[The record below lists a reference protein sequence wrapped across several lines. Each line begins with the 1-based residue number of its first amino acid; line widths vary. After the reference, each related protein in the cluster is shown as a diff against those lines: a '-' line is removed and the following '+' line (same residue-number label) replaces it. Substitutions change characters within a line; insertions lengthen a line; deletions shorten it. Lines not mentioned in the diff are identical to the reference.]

1 MLERRT
7 FLLSASVW
15 TAAGLAHSQSLQ
27 DIIGAVKG
35 ASGNSGASASG
46 VSSILGAGLSQGDA
60 ASGLKEALRLG
71 SIAATGRLGKLDG
84 FFADGRVHIPLPG
97 TLGKAQKSLKPLGLA
112 GPLDDVELKMNRAA
126 EASMPAAK
134 TLFINAVS
142 GITLTD
148 ALSILRGGDTAATDY
163 LRGKTSPDLTKLLR
177 PKMESTLQTTG
188 AFTALDR
195 ASSSLNMGGLNLG
208 GANLGSAGANMGAGL
223 KGQVI
228 DFAVT
233 KALDGA
239 FYYVGQE
246 EAAIRRDPVKRTTS
260 ILRKVFGG

>member
-1 MLERRT
+1 MLDRRT
-7 FLLSASVW
+7 LIVGAGLW
-15 TAAGLAHSQSLQ
+15 GGAGLAQAQSLQ
-27 DIIGAVKG
+27 DIIGAVRG
-35 ASGNSGASASG
+35 SGATGGGPAAPG
-46 VSSILGAGLSQGDA
+46 AGAILGAGLTQSDA

-71 SIAATGRLGKLDG
+71 AIAATGRLGKLDG
-84 FFADGRVHIPLPG
+84 FFADGKVHIPLPG

-126 EASMPAAK
+126 EQSMPAAK
-134 TLFINAVS
+134 TLFVNAVS

-148 ALSILRGGDTAATDY
+148 ALSILRGNETAATDY
-163 LRGKTSPDLTKLLR
+163 LRGKTAPDLTKFLR
-177 PKMESTLQTTG
+177 PKMEGTLQTTG

-195 ASSSLNMGGLNLG
+195 ASSSLNVGGMNLG
-208 GANLGSAGANMGAGL
+208 GANLGANL

-228 DFAVT
+228 DFAVA

-246 EAAIRRDPVKRTTS
+246 EATIRKDPIKRTS
-260 ILRKVFGG
+260 AILKRVFGA

>member
-7 FLLSASVW
+7 FLIGAGLW
-15 TAAGLAHSQSLQ
+15 TFAGLASAQSLK
-27 DIIGAVKG
+27 DILGAVQG
-35 ASGNSGASASG
+35 TSGKSGASSA
-46 VSSILGAGLSQGDA
+46 SILGGGLSQSDA

-71 SIAATGRLGKLDG
+71 SIAAATRLGKLDG
-84 FFADGRVHIPLPG
+84 FFADGKVHIPLPG

-126 EASMPAAK
+126 EQSMPAAK
-134 TLFINAVS
+134 TLFVNAVN

-163 LRGKTSPDLTKLLR
+163 LRGKTGPDLTSLLR
-177 PKMESTLQTTG
+177 PKMQSTLQSTG
-188 AFTALDR
+188 AFSALDR
-195 ASSSLNMGGLNLG
+195 ASQSMSVGGFNLG
-208 GANLGSAGANMGAGL
+208 GAGANV

-228 DFAVT
+228 DFAVA

-246 EAAIRRDPVKRTTS
+246 EAAIRKEPLKRTS
-260 ILRKVFGG
+260 AILKKVFGA

>member
-7 FLLSASVW
+7 FLISASFW
-15 TAAGLAHSQSLQ
+15 TAAGLAHGQSLQ

-35 ASGNSGASASG
+35 ASGNSTSAGA
-46 VSSILGAGLSQGDA
+46 SSILGAGLSQSDA
-60 ASGLKEALRLG
+60 ASGLREALRLG
-71 SIAATGRLGKLDG
+71 SIAATARLGKLDG
-84 FFADGRVHIPLPG
+84 FFKDGKVHIPLPG
-97 TLGKAQKSLKPLGLA
+97 TLASAQKSLKPLGLA

-126 EASMPAAK
+126 EQSMPAAK
-134 TLFINAVS
+134 TLFVNAVS

-163 LRGKTSPDLTKLLR
+163 LRGKTGPDLTKLLR
-177 PKMESTLQTTG
+177 PKMETTLQTTG

-195 ASSSLNMGGLNLG
+195 ASSSMNVGGINLG
-208 GANLGSAGANMGAGL
+208 GAGANMGASL

-246 EAAIRRDPVKRTTS
+246 EAAIRKDPVKRTTS
-260 ILRKVFGG
+260 ILKKVFGG

>member
-7 FLLSASVW
+7 FLISGGLW
-15 TAAGLAHSQSLQ
+15 TIAGLAHAQSLQ

-35 ASGNSGASASG
+35 KSGGAPSSGGGMNSL
-46 VSSILGAGLSQGDA
+46 LGAGLSQSDA
-60 ASGLKEALRLG
+60 ATGLKEALRLG
-71 SIAATGRLGKLDG
+71 SIAAVTRLGKADG
-84 FFADGRVHIPLPG
+84 FFADGKVHIPLPG
-97 TLGKAQKSLKPLGLA
+97 TLAKAQKSLKPLGLA

-126 EASMPAAK
+126 EQSMPAAK
-134 TLFINAVS
+134 TLFVNAVS

-163 LRGKTSPDLTKLLR
+163 LRGKTGLDLTNLLR
-177 PKMESTLQTTG
+177 PKMQTSLQSTG
-188 AFTALDR
+188 AFSALDR
-195 ASSSLNMGGLNLG
+195 ASQSMNVGGLNLG
-208 GANLGSAGANMGAGL
+208 GANMGASL

-228 DFAVT
+228 DFACS

-260 ILRKVFGG
+260 ILKKVFGG